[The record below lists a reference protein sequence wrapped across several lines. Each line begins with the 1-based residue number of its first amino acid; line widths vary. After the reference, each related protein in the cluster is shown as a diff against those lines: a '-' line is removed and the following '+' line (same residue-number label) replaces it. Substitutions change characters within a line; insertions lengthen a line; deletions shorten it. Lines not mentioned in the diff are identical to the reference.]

1 MEKKTVFTREDYNKL
16 SEELNRLKTE
26 GRDDIA
32 EKIKEARSH
41 GDLSENAEYD
51 EAMNEQAK
59 LEAEIAK
66 LEADLRNAKIL
77 DETELTTEFVRIGSK
92 VKLYDM
98 DFEEEV
104 EYKIQIF
111 KLLNS
116 RKKFISA
123 IVKASFSA
131 LKELGFEVSKT
142 HGTKELIYDI
152 INTIISDLLLTKQNL
167 EEGLNAE
174 ELFDFEKSAH
184 IKSLSRS
191 LIKETFC
198 LKYDDCN
205 GTLLCKNFQPELIY
219 TDENGNKNII
229 TTFSDLF

>member
-104 EYKIQIF
+104 EYKI
-111 KLLNS
+111 
-116 RKKFISA
+116 
-123 IVKASFSA
+123 
-131 LKELGFEVSKT
+131 LGKSDLDN
-142 HGTKELIYDI
+142 G
-152 INTIISDLLLTKQNL
+152 IISDLSPVGSAVMGKKVGDIAEVLTPSGKVIKMEIL
-167 EEGLNAE
+167 EIS
-174 ELFDFEKSAH
+174 K
-184 IKSLSRS
+184 
-191 LIKETFC
+191 
-198 LKYDDCN
+198 
-205 GTLLCKNFQPELIY
+205 
-219 TDENGNKNII
+219 
-229 TTFSDLF
+229 

>member
-16 SEELNRLKTE
+16 SEELNKLKTE

-104 EYKIQIF
+104 EYKI
-111 KLLNS
+111 
-116 RKKFISA
+116 
-123 IVKASFSA
+123 
-131 LKELGFEVSKT
+131 LGKSDLDN
-142 HGTKELIYDI
+142 G
-152 INTIISDLLLTKQNL
+152 IISDLSPVGSAVMGKKVGDIAEVQTPSGKVIKMEIL
-167 EEGLNAE
+167 EIS
-174 ELFDFEKSAH
+174 K
-184 IKSLSRS
+184 
-191 LIKETFC
+191 
-198 LKYDDCN
+198 
-205 GTLLCKNFQPELIY
+205 
-219 TDENGNKNII
+219 
-229 TTFSDLF
+229 

>member
-104 EYKIQIF
+104 EYKI
-111 KLLNS
+111 
-116 RKKFISA
+116 
-123 IVKASFSA
+123 
-131 LKELGFEVSKT
+131 LGKS
-142 HGTKELIYDI
+142 DI
-152 INTIISDLLLTKQNL
+152 NNGIISDLSPVGSAVMGKRVGDIAEVMTPSGKVIKMEVL
-167 EEGLNAE
+167 EIS
-174 ELFDFEKSAH
+174 K
-184 IKSLSRS
+184 
-191 LIKETFC
+191 
-198 LKYDDCN
+198 
-205 GTLLCKNFQPELIY
+205 
-219 TDENGNKNII
+219 
-229 TTFSDLF
+229 

>member
-77 DETELTTEFVRIGSK
+77 DETELTSEFVRIGSK

-104 EYKIQIF
+104 EYKI
-111 KLLNS
+111 
-116 RKKFISA
+116 
-123 IVKASFSA
+123 
-131 LKELGFEVSKT
+131 LGKS
-142 HGTKELIYDI
+142 DI
-152 INTIISDLLLTKQNL
+152 NNGIISDLSPVGSAVMGKKVGDIAEVLTPSGKVIKMEIL
-167 EEGLNAE
+167 EIS
-174 ELFDFEKSAH
+174 K
-184 IKSLSRS
+184 
-191 LIKETFC
+191 
-198 LKYDDCN
+198 
-205 GTLLCKNFQPELIY
+205 
-219 TDENGNKNII
+219 
-229 TTFSDLF
+229 

>member
-16 SEELNRLKTE
+16 SKELNRLKTE

-92 VKLYDM
+92 GKLYDM
-98 DFEEEV
+98 EYEEV
-104 EYKIQIF
+104 VEFKI
-111 KLLNS
+111 
-116 RKKFISA
+116 
-123 IVKASFSA
+123 
-131 LKELGFEVSKT
+131 LGKSDLEN
-142 HGTKELIYDI
+142 G
-152 INTIISDLLLTKQNL
+152 IISDLSPVGSAIMGKKV
-167 EEGLNAE
+167 GDIAE
-174 ELFDFEKSAH
+174 VQTPSGKV
-184 IKSLSRS
+184 IKMEVLAIS
-191 LIKETFC
+191 K
-198 LKYDDCN
+198 
-205 GTLLCKNFQPELIY
+205 
-219 TDENGNKNII
+219 
-229 TTFSDLF
+229 

>member
-77 DETELTTEFVRIGSK
+77 DETELTNEFVRIGSK

-104 EYKIQIF
+104 EYKI
-111 KLLNS
+111 
-116 RKKFISA
+116 
-123 IVKASFSA
+123 
-131 LKELGFEVSKT
+131 LGKS
-142 HGTKELIYDI
+142 DI
-152 INTIISDLLLTKQNL
+152 ENNIISDLSPVGSAIMGKRV
-167 EEGLNAE
+167 GDIAE
-174 ELFDFEKSAH
+174 VMTPSGKV
-184 IKSLSRS
+184 IKMEILAIS
-191 LIKETFC
+191 K
-198 LKYDDCN
+198 
-205 GTLLCKNFQPELIY
+205 
-219 TDENGNKNII
+219 
-229 TTFSDLF
+229 

>member
-66 LEADLRNAKIL
+66 LEANLRNAKIL

-92 VKLYDM
+92 VRLYDM
-98 DFEEEV
+98 DFEEEL
-104 EYKIQIF
+104 EYKI
-111 KLLNS
+111 
-116 RKKFISA
+116 
-123 IVKASFSA
+123 
-131 LKELGFEVSKT
+131 LGKSDLDNGV
-142 HGTKELIYDI
+142 
-152 INTIISDLLLTKQNL
+152 ISDLSPVGSAVMGKKVGDIAEVQTPSGKVIKMEIL
-167 EEGLNAE
+167 EIS
-174 ELFDFEKSAH
+174 K
-184 IKSLSRS
+184 
-191 LIKETFC
+191 
-198 LKYDDCN
+198 
-205 GTLLCKNFQPELIY
+205 
-219 TDENGNKNII
+219 
-229 TTFSDLF
+229 

>member
-1 MEKKTVFTREDYNKL
+1 MEKQTIYTREDYEKL
-16 SEELNRLKTE
+16 SAELNRLKTE

-59 LEAEIAK
+59 MEAEIAK

-104 EYKIQIF
+104 EYKI
-111 KLLNS
+111 
-116 RKKFISA
+116 
-123 IVKASFSA
+123 
-131 LKELGFEVSKT
+131 LGKSDLDN
-142 HGTKELIYDI
+142 G
-152 INTIISDLLLTKQNL
+152 IISDLSPVGSAVMGKKVGDIAEVQTPSGKVIKMEIL
-167 EEGLNAE
+167 EIS
-174 ELFDFEKSAH
+174 K
-184 IKSLSRS
+184 
-191 LIKETFC
+191 
-198 LKYDDCN
+198 
-205 GTLLCKNFQPELIY
+205 
-219 TDENGNKNII
+219 
-229 TTFSDLF
+229 

>member
-104 EYKIQIF
+104 EYKI
-111 KLLNS
+111 
-116 RKKFISA
+116 
-123 IVKASFSA
+123 
-131 LKELGFEVSKT
+131 LGKS
-142 HGTKELIYDI
+142 DI
-152 INTIISDLLLTKQNL
+152 ENNIISDLSPVGSAVMGKKVGDIAEVMTPSGKIIKMEIL
-167 EEGLNAE
+167 EIS
-174 ELFDFEKSAH
+174 K
-184 IKSLSRS
+184 
-191 LIKETFC
+191 
-198 LKYDDCN
+198 
-205 GTLLCKNFQPELIY
+205 
-219 TDENGNKNII
+219 
-229 TTFSDLF
+229 